1 MPYFT
6 PTYSFACLLE
16 GDLYSA
22 TIDHNRW
29 TVADNQLGAVGRFI
43 SDGIINGWDIQTSTF
58 PQILITK
65 GSGLIDGFYVSTEND
80 FLTTLQPYS
89 TYYIYAKRI
98 AGVVGSIGDP
108 SELLVANIID
118 IIPPASPQNFSAVS
132 PPENTALTNN
142 HMIIDLS
149 WTANTEQDL
158 SHYVLYRSTDNITF
172 TELTSTTDD
181 NYEDTQLNENTTY
194 FYRIRAVDKSD
205 NESVI
210 SSSSVT
216 TPLSLISPPNPKNV
230 QGFISDGSIN
240 ILWEYPDELSVD
252 DIASYRIDCYLLDT
266 DNSELTLQTF
276 SIDNSVLNTRISDLV
291 NGKKY
296 KIVLYL
302 VDIQNRVSDGI
313 IGIYS
318 PQYLIAPAD
327 PMNINIHEDG
337 IEDGPKNVSLH
348 LTWIPFSEPYY
359 SISTVKYRI
368 YFTVE
373 GITGESLPI
382 ETNVDQTELII
393 NVIPYTGKN
402 IYIPEL
408 SIITARITCV
418 SLDNQESFGSFSRI
432 KTSLYYATQP
442 LRNAEVTYD
451 IRTIKATWT
460 NNPDTKKVKIRVE
473 KLSLD
478 ADPYE
483 SPAFVS
489 EETIENV
496 YLYIIYAP
504 DLHYRYFIYLTP
516 INENN
521 VEGTTTLLT
530 QDTSS
535 ESELDA
541 VPKPSSVAISGYSNA
556 IELTW
561 SEPVNILGDYYNI
574 YRSETEFSIDFND
587 YSLID
592 SVKLGTT
599 KFTDYGLKTNTIY
612 TYYVT
617 SVDIFG
623 RESLHLEDNYSNV
636 GLVTISTL
644 ASEGQLSS
652 VSNAV
657 VIVNNFDAELS
668 WTIISGDP
676 FNAFEILRSID
687 NLHTFE
693 RIATV
698 DYILNQTNYSYVD
711 AGVII
716 ETNVNYY
723 YIIRKISN
731 DVTFSL
737 TSTNLPPDNSI
748 YLGNIVLY
756 ATAFGNIDTTDRIDI
771 ANAHEKLS
779 NLTSTLL
786 LAHHHLGTEEKK
798 IEIIDGVQYT
808 YSRADADF
816 VDFNPSLI
824 VTSWTTFDGKT
835 FYTTYDISGGTAY
848 SLKVNGKFPEQF
860 YSVDATNNKIIF
872 AESILTYNSNT
883 GELEG
888 TANLELTVIGIEEVT
903 NTLEDFRFDDLNAQ
917 QIGFGKLVNDQL
929 PSLGHE
935 GRINEQLIPTNTLLT
950 RYDNHTFTSPTNSLN
965 ESLFGTGTTFFAITD
980 KAAEIDTLQNFDS
993 SAIGSTVLFRKPNY
1007 SGTTDQNILAGSTSL
1022 VVSEESYS
1030 SPNSLKVTFRF
1041 RDNEPY
1047 RWMRLTT
1054 SGWNPTVDL
1063 TRKFAVR
1070 MMVQTGTFYLGT
1082 GIRKSYIPTPVIG
1095 ANGGTTFSD
1104 GTTATIEYVGVT
1116 EVREPELPEIIPVP
1130 VGKYHVTAQPG
1141 VWQTFE
1147 FDFMNETV
1155 LPLNGNGTLAS
1166 YNHYAVF
1173 DHLNFT
1179 IDTEADNP
1187 TEEIVVYI
1195 DDVIQITDVLA
1206 AGTNQGV
1213 LKSEDYGTSWELIR
1227 YTETP
1232 IKKFYK
1238 ATNNNYIWGI
1248 SSREVYF
1255 SNKVDKWF
1263 SVAGL
1268 KSIQYV
1274 YDITE
1279 DDDGNMYAATDR
1291 GVYFLDLNSFSTFSE
1306 FVQTQPIT
1314 PYATDAYAI
1323 LNYSSYIYVSTEAGI
1338 FRTNDNGDT
1347 WEDTIWINSTIPL
1360 WEFINTVNGILA
1372 YSNKKIYRKLTTEAQ
1387 FLEIAD
1393 LPSQISTINKI
1404 GSISYFNDNLYV
1416 STNDGVYK
1424 NTTANM
1430 FYSGVPTTSFD
1441 RILSAID
1448 INGKPRVAY
1457 SLNVIGDKLFIGT
1470 ENILYSIDTS
1480 DASSIKKEYFNKEL
1494 PTFKIDTDEQYVG
1507 LTYSS
1512 FNGVISFRESI
1523 DTQSSVYADN
1533 LPRKTFT
1540 AENGGWSQSNIQA
1553 PIVIFENGIPLWV
1566 DFILDT
1572 ETVTTTA
1579 TNAQDFITNVE
1590 PYLTISN
1597 SDVSSSIKNRTLASI
1612 DMILNGTEIYDE
1624 TGAIASTAPLINRR
1638 TVSEFIK
1645 NYSNYLSHINLS
1657 QVPVTAPTIAF
1668 TINGQ
1673 NSDNRTPTTIESW
1686 DTIVLEDIPYNVT
1699 LAKIITYLDYNNA
1712 FLGNY
1717 LQSELLGR
1725 LKEYN
1730 SDTSTD
1736 EYKAVQSVINTL
1748 NANKVTTTV
1757 NMEELLETR
1766 YNFTA
1771 EDATNITINP
1781 YSGIIS
1787 FVLPTTSTSV
1797 SDANKFSFT
1806 KYDELTVN
1814 LVGATIEDIG
1824 TTTHE
1829 EIEDAL
1835 EGVNTGMSTELAASA
1850 HGNLIKSGI
1859 WLERIHPYAFSVYS
1873 VQNIQS
1879 KYYNAAYGD
1888 WYDQIN
1894 STVDYVSISESEN
1907 TTPSRMAYCTHWF
1920 IEDAYFTHKIWVGTD
1935 VNIIEYDFDAGSLYF
1950 SRTIYPTGE
1959 DAEIRSIFV
1968 RNGDEIFVIADNR
1981 IYTSLNFGVSWQ
1993 LVESANLPE
2002 KLYGLVIVN
2011 NMMIVATDEGIFWND
2026 DQYDKEFTRSTL
2038 SYSTL
2043 LSDTEKSD
2051 ASVNFV
2057 STILNLVQSNFVF
2070 VESGRY
2076 FYIAQNGVEF
2086 ITLGRLHLNDVT
2098 VVNKILFYKN
2108 MLWVA
2113 TDKGLYNDGGTI
2125 LSEKVSFNLL
2135 SITGNAYESHEIII
2149 SDIVAYT
2156 DDDTALESLYAASS
2170 DGTIYQFIN
2179 NKWKAFDTNLSTIHR
2194 IEVIDQNNSQYIVA
2208 FGHNQIETIN
2218 VLEFDSAEATI
2229 IDVVACD

>member
-43 SDGIINGWDIQTSTF
+43 SDGIIDGWDIQTNTF
-58 PQILITK
+58 PQITITK

-118 IIPPASPQNFSAVS
+118 ITPPAAPLGFSAVS

-158 SHYVLYRSTDNITF
+158 SHYVLYRSTDNVTF
-172 TELTSTTDD
+172 VELTSTTDD
-181 NYEDTQLNENTTY
+181 NYEDSLLSENTTY
-194 FYRIRAVDKSD
+194 YYRIQAVDKSG
-205 NESVI
+205 NESSI
-210 SSSSVT
+210 SSSNAT
-216 TPLSLISPPNPKNV
+216 TPLSLIAPPNPKNV
-230 QGFISDGSIN
+230 QGFISDGAVN
-240 ILWEYPDELSVD
+240 ILWEQPDELPITN
-252 DIASYRIDCYLLDT
+252 IASYRINCYLLDT
-266 DNSELTLQTF
+266 DDSELTLQSF
-276 SIDNSVLNTRISDLV
+276 DIDNNILNTRITDLI
-291 NGKKY
+291 NGRKY
-296 KIVLYL
+296 KIILYL
-302 VDIQNRVSDGI
+302 VDTQNRVSDGI

-327 PMNINIHEDG
+327 PMNITIHEDG
-337 IEDGPKNVSLH
+337 IENGPKNVSLH
-348 LTWIPFSEPYY
+348 LTWVPFSEPYY

-368 YFTVE
+368 YFTID
-373 GITGESLPI
+373 GYSESLPI
-382 ETNVDQTELII
+382 ETNVDQTELVV
-393 NVIPYTGKN
+393 NVIPFSGQN
-402 IYIPEL
+402 VYIPEL
-408 SIITARITCV
+408 TIITARITCV
-418 SLDNQESFGSFSRI
+418 SLDNQESFGAFSRI
-432 KTSLYYATQP
+432 KTSLYYGTQP
-442 LRNAEVTYD
+442 LRNAEVAYN

-473 KLSLD
+473 KISLD

-489 EETIENV
+489 EETLENV

-504 DLHYRYFIYLTP
+504 DLYYRYFIYLTP
-516 INENN
+516 INSNN

-535 ESELDA
+535 EAELDA
-541 VPKPSSVAISGYSNA
+541 VPKPGSVAISSYSNA

-561 SEPVNILGDYYNI
+561 AEPVNILGDHYNI
-574 YRSETEFSIDFND
+574 YRSETEFSVDFDD
-587 YSLID
+587 YTLID
-592 SVKLGTT
+592 SVQLGAT
-599 KFTDYGLKTNTIY
+599 KFTDYGLKTGTTY
-612 TYYVT
+612 TYYIT

-623 RESLHLEDNYSNV
+623 RESLHLADNYSNV
-636 GLVTISTL
+636 GLVTITTL
-644 ASEGQLSS
+644 DSEGQLSP

-657 VIVNNFDAELS
+657 VVVNNFDAELS
-668 WTIISGDP
+668 WTIIGGDP
-676 FNAFEILRSID
+676 FNAFEILRSIN

-693 RIATV
+693 RIATI
-698 DYILNQTNYSYVD
+698 DYILNQTDYGYIDSG
-711 AGVII
+711 AII

-723 YIIRKISN
+723 YIVRKISN
-731 DVTFSL
+731 DVNFSL
-737 TSTNLPPDNSI
+737 TSTNSPPDNSI
-748 YLGNIVLY
+748 YLGSIVLY
-756 ATAFGNIDTTDRIDI
+756 ENAFGAIDTTGRIDI
-771 ANAHEKLS
+771 SNAHETLANITS
-779 NLTSTLL
+779 NLL
-786 LAHHHLGTEEKK
+786 LAHHHLGVSDKK
-798 IEIIDGVQYT
+798 IEIIDGVQYV

-824 VTSWTTFDGKT
+824 VTEWTTLDGKT
-835 FYTTYDISGGTAY
+835 FSTTYDISGGTAY

-860 YSVDATNNKIIF
+860 YSIDQTNNRIVF

-888 TANLELTVIGIEEVT
+888 TANLELTVIGIEEVA

-935 GRINEQLIPTNTLLT
+935 GRINEQLVPTNTLLT
-950 RYDNHTFTSPTNSLN
+950 RYDNHTFTSPTSSLN
-965 ESLFGTGTTFFAITD
+965 ESLFGSGTTFFTITD
-980 KAAEIDTLQNFDS
+980 KAAEVDTIQNFDS
-993 SAIGSTVLFRKPNY
+993 SVIGSTVLFRKPDH
-1007 SGTTDQNILAGSTSL
+1007 SGTTNQNILAGSTSS

-1041 RDNEPY
+1041 KDDEPY
-1047 RWMRLTT
+1047 RWVRLTT
-1054 SGWNPTVDL
+1054 SGFNPTVDL

-1070 MMVQTGTFYLGT
+1070 MMVQTGSFYLGT
-1082 GIRKSYIPTPVIG
+1082 GIRKSYIPNPVIG

-1104 GTTATIEYVGVT
+1104 GTPATIVFVGVT
-1116 EVREPELPEIIPVP
+1116 EARDPEPGEIYNIP
-1130 VGKYHVTAQPG
+1130 VGKYLVTAQPG

-1147 FDFMNETV
+1147 FDFMNENV
-1155 LPLNGNGTLAS
+1155 LSFNDNDTLAT
-1166 YNHYAVF
+1166 YNYYATLE
-1173 DHLNFT
+1173 HLNLT
-1179 IDTEADNP
+1179 INTEADNP
-1187 TEEIVVYI
+1187 SEEVVFYI
-1195 DDVIQITDVLA
+1195 DDVIQLTDALA

-1213 LKSEDYGTSWELIR
+1213 LKSEDYGTSWSLIR

-1238 ATNNNYIWGI
+1238 ATYNNYMWGI

-1255 SNKVDKWF
+1255 ANNVDKWF

-1268 KSIQYV
+1268 KSIQYI

-1279 DDDGNMYAATDR
+1279 DDDGNMYASTDR

-1323 LNYSSYIYVSTEAGI
+1323 INFNSYIYVSTETGI
-1338 FRTNDNGDT
+1338 FRTNDNGTT
-1347 WEDTIWINSTIPL
+1347 WDETVWLNDTIPL
-1360 WEFINTVNGILA
+1360 WEFISTASGILA
-1372 YSNKKIYRKLTTEAQ
+1372 YSNTKIYRKLTTEAQ

-1393 LPSQISTINKI
+1393 LSSQISTIKKI
-1404 GSISYFNDNLYV
+1404 GSIAYFNDNLYV
-1416 STNDGVYK
+1416 STNDGIYK
-1424 NTTANM
+1424 NTIANM
-1430 FYSGVPTTSFD
+1430 FYSGVPTTTFD
-1441 RILSAID
+1441 RILSATD
-1448 INGKPRVAY
+1448 INGKARIAY
-1457 SLNVIGDKLFIGT
+1457 SMNIIGDRLFIGT
-1470 ENILYSIDTS
+1470 ENVLYSIDS
-1480 DASSIKKEYFNKEL
+1480 LDASSIKKEYFNKEL
-1494 PTFKIDTDEQYVG
+1494 PTFKVDTDEQYIG
-1507 LTYSS
+1507 ITYGS
-1512 FNGVISFRESI
+1512 FNGVVSFRESV
-1523 DTQSSVYADN
+1523 DTQSGVYADN

-1540 AENGGWSQSNIQA
+1540 VKNGGWSQSNIQA
-1553 PIVIFENGIPLWV
+1553 PIVIFENGIPQWV
-1566 DFILDT
+1566 DFVLDQD
-1572 ETVTTTA
+1572 TVTTTA
-1579 TNAQDFITNVE
+1579 TNAQDFITNVD

-1612 DMILNGTEIYDE
+1612 DMILNGTEVYDDAG
-1624 TGAIASTAPLINRR
+1624 TIVSTAPMVNKR

-1657 QVPVTAPTIAF
+1657 QVPVTAPTITF

-1673 NSDNRTPTTIESW
+1673 NSTNRTFTTIESW
-1686 DTIVLEDIPYNVT
+1686 DTVVLEDIPYNVT
-1699 LAKIITYLDYNNA
+1699 LAKIITYLDYKDA

-1730 SDTSTD
+1730 LDSSTD
-1736 EYKAVQSVINTL
+1736 EYKAVQNVISIL
-1748 NANKVTTTV
+1748 NANKVTTTLD
-1757 NMEELLETR
+1757 MEELLETR
-1766 YNFTA
+1766 YNFIA

-1781 YSGIIS
+1781 YSGTVS

-1797 SDANKFSFT
+1797 SDANKFAFT
-1806 KYDELTVN
+1806 KYDNLTIN
-1814 LVGATIEDIG
+1814 LIGATIDDIG
-1824 TTTHE
+1824 TMTHE

-1835 EGVNTGMSTELAASA
+1835 ESVNTGMSTELSASA

-1873 VQNIQS
+1873 VQNVQS

-1888 WYDQIN
+1888 WYDQVN
-1894 STVDYVSISESEN
+1894 STVDYVSISENGN
-1907 TTPSRMAYCTHWF
+1907 TTPSRVAYCTHWF

-1968 RNGDEIFVIADNR
+1968 RNSDEIFVIADNS

-1993 LVESANLPE
+1993 LVESTNLPE

-2011 NMMIVATDEGIFWND
+2011 NMMIVATDEGLFWND
-2026 DQYDKEFTRSTL
+2026 NQYDEEFTRSTL

-2043 LSDTEKSD
+2043 LSDTEKS
-2051 ASVNFV
+2051 ASSVNFV
-2057 STILNLVQSNFVF
+2057 STILNLAQSNFVF

-2076 FYIAQNGVEF
+2076 FYISQNGIEF
-2086 ITLGRLHLNDVT
+2086 ITLGQLHLNDVS
-2098 VVNKILFYKN
+2098 VINRILFYKN
-2108 MLWVA
+2108 ILWVA
-2113 TDKGLYNDGGTI
+2113 TDKGLYNDSGTI

-2135 SITGNAYESHEIII
+2135 SITGNAYESHEIVI

-2179 NKWKAFDTNLSTIHR
+2179 NKWKAFDTNLSTIHK

-2208 FGHNQIETIN
+2208 FGHNQVEVIN

-2229 IDVVACD
+2229 IDVVACN